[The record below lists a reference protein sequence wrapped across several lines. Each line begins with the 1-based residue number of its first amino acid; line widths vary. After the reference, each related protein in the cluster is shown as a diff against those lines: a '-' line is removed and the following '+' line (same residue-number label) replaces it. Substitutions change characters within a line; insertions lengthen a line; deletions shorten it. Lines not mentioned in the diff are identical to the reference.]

1 MNYTVYERS
10 WQDGPGR
17 LIITFVTAGYFYSG
31 ILTDYFNSSLEA
43 FSWPAIKE
51 EFRVFPKVFP
61 LLRHQTVLI
70 IKILVNFAA
79 LDNDPYPAIA
89 VLAILLSD
97 SDLNLVPRGLINWDH
112 VFMSYLRDSIHVPY
126 QINVVLELLQREEAK
141 AYPEFPLDQHH

>member
-17 LIITFVTAGYFYSG
+17 VIITFVTAGYFYRG

-51 EFRVFPKVFP
+51 EFRVLPKVFP
-61 LLRHQTVLI
+61 LFWRQTVLI
-70 IKILVNFAA
+70 IKILVYFAG
-79 LDNDPYPAIA
+79 LDNDSYPAIA
-89 VLAILLSD
+89 VPAILLSD
-97 SDLNLVPRGLINWDH
+97 SDLNLVPRGLINWEH
-112 VFMSYLRDSIHVPY
+112 VFMSYLRDSIQVPY
-126 QINVVLELLQREEAK
+126 QINMLLELVQREEAI